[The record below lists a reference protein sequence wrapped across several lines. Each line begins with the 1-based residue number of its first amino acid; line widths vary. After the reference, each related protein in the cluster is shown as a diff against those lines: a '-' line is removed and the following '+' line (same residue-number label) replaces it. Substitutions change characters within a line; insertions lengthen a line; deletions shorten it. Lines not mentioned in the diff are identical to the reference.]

1 MSFRTRDGRNWR
13 PDYLV
18 SIDPNKC
25 IGCGR
30 CYKICGREVMT
41 LKGLSEGGEIIDL
54 DEDDDEL
61 EKKVMVLKD
70 VRRLHRLQRLRPGV
84 PNKLSDPHTTWLIQ
98 LSPTRSRSELSDT
111 SW

>member
-41 LKGLSEGGEIIDL
+41 LKGLSERVARSSISMRTTMSS
-54 DEDDDEL
+54 
-61 EKKVMVLKD
+61 K
-70 VRRLHRLQRLRPGV
+70 RR
-84 PNKLSDPHTTWLIQ
+84 
-98 LSPTRSRSELSDT
+98 
-111 SW
+111 SWC